1 MCLSPEAGDDPKA
14 SSSYKPQD
22 GEMLV
27 EVVLAKM
34 IKKGR
39 ARSMVMSVLENQ
51 YL

>member
-1 MCLSPEAGDDPKA
+1 MCLSPEVGDDPKA

-27 EVVLAKM
+27 EV
-34 IKKGR
+34 IKKVR

-51 YL
+51 YS

>member
-1 MCLSPEAGDDPKA
+1 MCLSPEAGDNPKA

-27 EVVLAKM
+27 EVLAKM

-39 ARSMVMSVLENQ
+39 ARSIVMSVLENQ
-51 YL
+51 YS